1 MGGGYNVVLGAATL
15 MLAIRPFYLYDV
27 SFQLSFAAVLSIL
40 FFYPRMYRQRLSRN
54 KLLDILWSS
63 LLLGA
68 AAQIGTLP
76 IVLYNFGN
84 LPLMSLLINPVV
96 IFTAFVCILL
106 GLVWLILPFP
116 WLNGV
121 CSALIEVVLRIQNGT
136 VSWAA
141 STPVAGIG
149 KIHVEGYWIVLFYF
163 LLGLAVLG
171 WKLYEER
178 VGGFSKN
185 RLNYDVGRG

>member
-1 MGGGYNVVLGAATL
+1 